1 MERWWI
7 LAGFIAAVYLAFQ
20 VYAPALH
27 GPFVFDDLD
36 LPYYKGLPG
45 GFWPWVSG
53 VRPLLMFSYWV
64 NYACSAS
71 PFGFRV
77 VNVGIHV
84 INNALVFLILRKLL
98 NQAGQD
104 SPWLAAF
111 GGAVFLLHPIQTE
124 SVAYVAGRS
133 ECLSAL
139 FFLAAFT
146 VFLYRRPAAANWST
160 AIAVLALFGA
170 AVATKEHTLVLPGL
184 LLLTDYYWNPG
195 FSWRGIRGNWR
206 IYIPVA
212 LLGMAALGLVA
223 NMLAHA
229 RTAGFGIPGLT
240 WYQYL
245 FTECRAFF
253 VYLRILVFPAGQ
265 NVDWDFPI
273 SRNIIDHGA
282 IFGLAGILLLVGAA
296 WYSRRRCPM
305 ASYGF
310 LVYVLLLL
318 PTSSFVPIKDP
329 VAERRLYLPMVGM
342 LLVAI
347 AGLGRLRIN
356 RRSLAAAGCGIVA
369 LLAVV
374 TYQRN
379 ELWGNDIRLWEDAVR
394 KSPGKARVHSQIA
407 FTYYIHGNCR
417 DAAAEYAGAARLQKP
432 DFHLLVNWGLADE
445 CAGDTAGAVA
455 KLQQAAAQQ
464 PTAHVYSQIGLVY
477 ARQSQWPE
485 ALAALA
491 QAEKIDAG
499 YAMTYCYRG
508 GVHAATGDFA
518 AAAAEYR
525 RALSCDPA
533 NPLARQG
540 LAYAQQQLSR
550 R

>member
-1 MERWWI
+1 MERGWI
-7 LAGFIAAVYLAFQ
+7 FAGFIAAVYLAFQ

-71 PFGFRV
+71 AFGFRV

-84 INNALVFLILRKLL
+84 INTALVFLILRKLL

-139 FFLAAFT
+139 FFLAAFA
-146 VFLYRRPAAANWST
+146 VFLYRRPAAANWGT
-160 AIAVLALFGA
+160 AIAVLVLFGGA
-170 AVATKEHTLVLPGL
+170 LATKEHTLVLPGL

-195 FSWRGIRGNWR
+195 FSGSGIRGNWR
-206 IYIPVA
+206 IYTPAAV
-212 LLGMAALGLVA
+212 LGMAALGFVA
-223 NMLAHA
+223 SMLAHA
-229 RTAGFGIPGLT
+229 RTAGFGIAGLT

-253 VYLRILVFPAGQ
+253 VYLRLLVFPAGQ

-273 SRNIIDHGA
+273 SRNIMDHGA
-282 IFGLAGILLLVGAA
+282 ILGLAAILLLVGAA
-296 WYSRRRCPM
+296 WYCRRRYAL

-347 AGLGRLRIN
+347 AGLSRLRIG
-356 RRSLAAAGCGIVA
+356 RRPLAAAGCSIVA

-394 KSPGKARVHSQIA
+394 KSPGKARVHSQMA

-417 DAAAEYAGAARLQKP
+417 DAAAEYAGAALLQKP
-432 DFHLLVNWGLADE
+432 DSHQLVDWGLADE
-445 CAGDTAGAVA
+445 CDGDPAGAVA
-455 KLQQAAAQQ
+455 KLQEAAAQK

-508 GVHAATGDFA
+508 GVRAATGDFA
-518 AAAAEYR
+518 AAVAEYR